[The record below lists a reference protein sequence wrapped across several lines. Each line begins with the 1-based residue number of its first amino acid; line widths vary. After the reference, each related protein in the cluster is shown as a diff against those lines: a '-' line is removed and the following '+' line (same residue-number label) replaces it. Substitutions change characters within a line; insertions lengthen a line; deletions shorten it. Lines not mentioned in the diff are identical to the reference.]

1 MINRRP
7 RPRPILEGEE
17 AMSVLSARV
26 SRRTSLAIAAG
37 AIAASRAPKA
47 LAQGT
52 PVQGGRLTWAYVLR
66 PSSLDPNVWTGG
78 NDTVIMRQIFDPL
91 IWSPTPGEYIPGLA
105 TSWTVSQDGR
115 VYRFELRRDVTFH
128 DGTPFNAEAVKL
140 VFDRIKNP
148 EWRSLQAGAI
158 GPYESSTVVDSHTV
172 EIRFSRPWT
181 AFLANLSSVA
191 LSPVSPTAVNRHGPQ
206 IAQNPVG
213 TGPFIFER
221 WQGNDIHL
229 RRNPNYRW
237 APAMMAHSG
246 VAHLEEIVVKE
257 VPEAA
262 TRMNALR
269 TGEVNFTHFPVLSQ
283 LEAIERGGFPVMR
296 APQPGFSWSF
306 PMNITR
312 PPTDDVRVRQAVI
325 HGINRDQI
333 VRAVLFG
340 QARAAHGPLTEVT
353 FGYDPAVKDMYRY
366 DPRRAGELLDQAGWR
381 MPAGG
386 RIRERNG
393 ERLKLEM
400 IMFDVGV
407 NKQISELAQAM
418 LQQLGAEVTLSV
430 TNYPA
435 FAARVTAADYNLSQM
450 RWSALDPDTVIPTMF
465 HSGNITGGGQ
475 FNRTRIAEP
484 ALDQMIGEAG
494 ASSDPAVRRRLYS
507 EIQLRA
513 MREAWIAPVYDDMWY
528 WLRQQAL
535 QGVRLDVE
543 GRPLFYN
550 AWIARS

>member
-1 MINRRP
+1 MVSK
-7 RPRPILEGEE
+7 PI
-17 AMSVLSARV
+17 
-26 SRRTSLAIAAG
+26 SRRTSLAMATGLAAG
-37 AIAASRAPKA
+37 AHIRDAY
-47 LAQGT
+47 AQGT

-91 IWSPTPGEYIPGLA
+91 IWSPAPGEYQPGLA
-105 TSWTVSQDGR
+105 TAWTVSEDR
-115 VYRFELRRDVTFH
+115 RAYRFELRRDVTFH
-128 DGTPFNAEAVKL
+128 DGTPFDANAVKL
-140 VFDRIKNP
+140 VFDRITNP

-158 GPYESSTVVDSHTV
+158 GPYESSTVIDSHTI
-172 EIRFSRPWT
+172 EIKFRRAWT

-191 LSPVSPTAVNRHGPQ
+191 LSPVSPEAIKRHGPQ
-206 IAQNPVG
+206 VAQNPVG

-221 WQGNDIHL
+221 WQGNDIYL

-237 APAMMAHSG
+237 APAMMAHNA
-246 VAHLEEIVVKE
+246 VAHLEEVVVKE

-283 LEAIERGGFPVMR
+283 LEGIERAGFPVTR
-296 APQPGFSWSF
+296 APQPGFAWSF

-312 PPTDDVRVRQAVI
+312 PPTDDVRVRQAII

-340 QARAAHGPLTEVT
+340 QAKTAHGPLTEVT
-353 FGYDPAVKDMYRY
+353 FGYDSAVKDMYSY
-366 DPRRAGELLDQAGWR
+366 DPRRAGELLDAAGWR
-381 MPAGG
+381 LPSGG
-386 RIRERNG
+386 RIRERGG
-393 ERLKLEM
+393 EKLKLEM

-475 FNRTRIAEP
+475 FNRTRIADP
-484 ALDQMIGEAG
+484 ALDQIIGEAG
-494 ASSDPAVRRRLYS
+494 ASADAAMRRRLYS
-507 EIQLRA
+507 DIQQRA
-513 MREAWIAPVYDDMWY
+513 MREAWIAPIYDDMWY

-535 QGVRLDVE
+535 QGLRFDVE

-550 AWIARS
+550 AWIART